1 MQDYETNNFYHEESQ
16 IQSENEMVYKKK
28 PSILVESWFSN
39 ENQRVRDRNIKESFL
54 KTELRLD
61 KKTRIDA
68 MFSGTTTVV
77 LLFD

>member
-16 IQSENEMVYKKK
+16 IQSDNEMVYKKK